1 MKVFPYKLDFYY
13 QQAIMYLITLIVYI
27 VIRGTFADE
36 RFVFVY
42 HDPIV
47 IIMLF
52 FVLIAFSMI
61 VINRIRNR
69 RIVVEENAI
78 KFVNRFKEW
87 VLSVDDIEWMHIT
100 KERKVETAGKL
111 QAVIIK
117 RKGRK
122 RLMRIRVG
130 RYEQPEDFIKA
141 MRDIAERVPGRPK
154 RTLTDKL
161 KRQ

>member
-13 QQAIMYLITLIVYI
+13 QHAIMYLITLIVYI
-27 VIRGTFADE
+27 IIRGTFADE
-36 RFVFVY
+36 RFVFLY

-52 FVLIAFSMI
+52 FVLFAFSMI
-61 VINRIRNR
+61 VLNRIRNR
-69 RIVVEENAI
+69 RIVIEDDAI
-78 KFVNRFKEW
+78 KFVSRFKEW
-87 VLSVDDIEWMHIT
+87 VLSVDDVEWMHIT

-117 RKGRK
+117 RRGRK
-122 RLMRIRVG
+122 RLIRIRVG
-130 RYEQPEDFIKA
+130 RYEQPDDFMNA
-141 MRDIAERVPGRPK
+141 MRDISERVPKRPK

>member
-1 MKVFPYKLDFYY
+1 
-13 QQAIMYLITLIVYI
+13 MYLMTLILYI
-27 VIRGTFADE
+27 VVRGTFADE

-52 FVLIAFSMI
+52 FVLFAFSMI

-69 RIVVEENAI
+69 RIIIEDNAI

-87 VLSVDDIEWMHIT
+87 ILTVDDIEWMHIT
-100 KERKVETAGKL
+100 RERKVETAGKL

-122 RLMRIRVG
+122 RLIRIRTG
-130 RYEQPEDFIKA
+130 RYEQPDDFIKA
-141 MRDIAERVPGRPK
+141 MKEIAERVPKRPK
-154 RTLTDKL
+154 RTLKKKL